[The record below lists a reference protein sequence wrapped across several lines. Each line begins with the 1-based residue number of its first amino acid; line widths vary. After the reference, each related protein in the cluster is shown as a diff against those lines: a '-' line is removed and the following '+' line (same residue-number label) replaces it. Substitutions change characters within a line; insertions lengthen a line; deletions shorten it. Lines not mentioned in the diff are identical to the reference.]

1 MKAIAWMSAPTWYLP
16 PVGNGRMIAPVEH
29 PPYQRVYEA
38 FGRDWLPLPPGP
50 AVPDASP
57 DTAEELAL
65 AALLP
70 LLKIHAPARVD
81 RLVDCRSGAMTSGTA
96 PSYRLALAA
105 GLTSAT
111 PTALS
116 GQDGPEIVHAI
127 SVLARALPHDG
138 AAVISAVQR
147 VVSPDTRTPAWS
159 ARPLGDAAA
168 AVLVSVEPFPLSR
181 PVLAAVV
188 APTGRGDDPLARAL
202 ILAGLDPRSLHDR
215 LVSDAT
221 EADDHDAYFGVAD
234 VLVRLAQH
242 VRAQRP
248 LETTALSIHGRNGTA
263 AALVL
268 GTEHAHVV

>member
-1 MKAIAWMSAPTWYLP
+1 MKAIAWMSAPTWHLP
-16 PVGNGRMIAPVEH
+16 AVGNGRMIAPVEH

-70 LLKIHAPARVD
+70 LLERHAPMRVD
-81 RLVDCRSGAMTSGTA
+81 RLVDCRSGAMTSGAA

-105 GLTSAT
+105 GLSAAT

-116 GQDGPEIVHAI
+116 GQDGPEIVHAV

-138 AAVISAVQR
+138 AAVVSAVQR

-188 APTGRGDDPLARAL
+188 GPAGRGDDLLARAL
-202 ILAGLDPRSLHDR
+202 VLAGLDPLSLHDR

-221 EADDHDAYFGVAD
+221 EAGDHDAYFGVAD
-234 VLVRLAQH
+234 VLVRLARH
-242 VRAQRP
+242 ARAQHP
-248 LETTALSIHGRNGTA
+248 LETTALSVHGRNGTA

-268 GTEHAHVV
+268 GTEHGHVV

>member
-1 MKAIAWMSAPTWYLP
+1 MKAIAWMSAPTWHLP
-16 PVGNGRMIAPVEH
+16 AVGNGRMIAPVEH
-29 PPYQRVYEA
+29 LPYQRIYEA

-70 LLKIHAPARVD
+70 LLEGHAPTRVD
-81 RLVDCRSGAMTSGTA
+81 RLVDCRSGAMTSGPA

-105 GLTSAT
+105 GLTAAT

-116 GQDGPEIVHAI
+116 GQDGPEIVHAV
-127 SVLARALPHDG
+127 SVLARSLPHDG
-138 AAVISAVQR
+138 TAVVSAVQR

-159 ARPLGDAAA
+159 SRPLGDAAA
-168 AVLVSVEPFPLSR
+168 AVLVSVEPFPRSR

-188 APTGRGDDPLARAL
+188 GPAGRRGDPLARAL
-202 ILAGLDPRSLHDR
+202 VLAGLDPLSPYDR
-215 LVSDAT
+215 VVSDP
-221 EADDHDAYFGVAD
+221 ADAGAHDAYFGVAD
-234 VLVRLAQH
+234 VLIRLARH
-242 VRAQRP
+242 DCAHHP
-248 LETTALSIHGRNGTA
+248 LETTVVSVHGRNGTA

-268 GTEHAHVV
+268 GTEHVHVV